1 MDCNVME
8 MDAAKE
14 IQRQLKSG
22 YALPPL
28 SILAVKLLELASDDN
43 ASSDQL
49 VKLIEKDPSLT
60 VRLLNLANSAYLSSG
75 GSVATVSHAVRRLG
89 SNQIKLMVLSISLR
103 DAFPMGQV
111 EQFDYELFWRISL
124 YRGLIAKAFA
134 RSSRVTDPEEAFLA
148 AFTMEIGLPVL
159 FDLCMKGHPSQFPLD
174 LGQLGDLLERERS
187 HLGLDHR
194 QVGLIALTY
203 WRFPAQI
210 VACQEPYE
218 ETTLVRPAPVLRRV
232 CELARLFSRILLKAP
247 GAFGS
252 FYDKAQS
259 ILGISQESIHG
270 IVLETFDEVEAI
282 ARGLKLEINKE
293 QDLLRVMEK
302 ANRALVNISQRVAQ
316 CPMGN
321 PGKVLPAFTSIDHRE
336 KAVSDTLQAVAHE
349 IRNPLTAVGG
359 FARRL
364 ATALDPESQAG
375 KYAQVILNEARRL
388 EKILSEMP
396 VDSIRNETDPASFP
410 SER

>member
-1 MDCNVME
+1 ME
-8 MDAAKE
+8 MDAVKE

-49 VKLIEKDPSLT
+49 VKLIEKDPSIT
-60 VRLLNLANSAYLSSG
+60 VRLLNLANSAYYSSG
-75 GSVATVSHAVRRLG
+75 GPVATVSHAVRRLG

-134 RSSRVTDPEEAFLA
+134 RTSKAADPEEAFLA
-148 AFTMEIGLPVL
+148 AFTMEIGFPVL
-159 FDLCMKGHPSQFPLD
+159 FDLCIKGRPCEFSLD
-174 LGQLGDLLERERS
+174 LGQLDALLEQERV

-194 QVGLIALTY
+194 QVGMLALTY

-210 VACQEPYE
+210 VACQEPFV
-218 ETTLVRPAPVLRRV
+218 ETAQDKPIPVLRRV

-252 FYDKAQS
+252 FYDRARTN
-259 ILGISQESIHG
+259 LGIGQEIVHG
-270 IVLETFDEVEAI
+270 IVLETFAEVDTI
-282 ARGLKLEINKE
+282 AQGLKLEINRE

-302 ANRALVNISQRVAQ
+302 ANRALANISRRVAQ

-321 PGKVLPAFTSIDHRE
+321 PGKLPAFTSIDQRE
-336 KAVSDTLQAVAHE
+336 KTVSDTLQAVAHE

-364 ATALDPESQAG
+364 ATALDPDSQAG

-396 VDSIRNETDPASFP
+396 ADSIRNELNSASFR
-410 SER
+410 SE